1 MSEVVQLVISSE
13 TDAFAAVEQ
22 ALEGKFDDQSV
33 MIQFDGWPYFDVD
46 IKGARYH
53 SSLPTGVLK
62 SFIEYQ
68 NAMNRAFASV
78 AYGKTAKGMSDED
91 RKDIEL
97 VFEIHEGTTDANAAL
112 VEPLTK
118 LGEKAIERMT
128 GRQLVLTILGAALIL
143 GGAWT
148 AVHWMDKDAEV
159 KIDAQK
165 SALMTRVLVQNEH
178 LAQLQADVSKSAMTL
193 VKGAHDADRI
203 KYGDVTLEK
212 EQIDAINQRGR
223 VATVPSRMDGH
234 YQVLQLKR
242 LDDRW
247 RIVLYNEVQG
257 QFQTDLF
264 RGQNAAKCIEEISTA
279 FARHTTVDLFVL
291 GRFKSGAVQ
300 SATILG
306 SKGHGLIVPD
316 VAPAPDAD
324 EDESVE

>member
-1 MSEVVQLVISSE
+1 MSDVVQLVIKSE
-13 TDAFAAVEQ
+13 ADAFAAVEQ

-33 MIQFDGWPYFDVD
+33 VIQFEGWPHFDVD
-46 IKGARYH
+46 IKGERYH

-78 AYGKTAKGMSDED
+78 AYGKTAKGMTDQE

-97 VFEIHEGTTDANAAL
+97 VFEIHEGSTDTNATL

-128 GRQLVLTILGAALIL
+128 GKQLVLTILGSALIL

-148 AVHWMDKDAEV
+148 AVHWIDKDAEV
-159 KIDAQK
+159 KVDAQK
-165 SALMTRVLVQNEH
+165 SALMTRVLQQNEH
-178 LAQLQADVSKSAMTL
+178 LVQLQTDVAKSAMTL
-193 VKGAHDADRI
+193 VKGAHDAERI

-212 EQIDAINQRGR
+212 DQIAAINQRGR
-223 VATVPSRMDGH
+223 VATVPARMDGS

-242 LDDRW
+242 LEDRW
-247 RIVLYNEVQG
+247 RIVLYSEVHG

-264 RGQNAAKCIEEISTA
+264 RGQNAAECIEEISTA
-279 FARHTTVDLFVL
+279 FARHSDINLFVL
-291 GRFKSGAVQ
+291 GRFKGGTVQ
-300 SATILG
+300 AATILG
-306 SKGHGLIVPD
+306 IKARGLIVPD
-316 VAPAPDAD
+316 VAPPPEAD
-324 EDESVE
+324 DDESQE

>member
-1 MSEVVQLVISSE
+1 MSDVAQLVIRSE
-13 TDAFAAVEQ
+13 ADALAVVEQ
-22 ALEGKFDDQSV
+22 ALQGAFDDQSV
-33 MIQFDGWPYFDVD
+33 MIRFEGWPNFDVD
-46 IKGARYH
+46 IKGERYH

-78 AYGKTAKGMSDED
+78 AYGKTAKGMTDED

-128 GRQLVLTILGAALIL
+128 GKQLVLTILGAALIL

-165 SALMTRVLVQNEH
+165 SALMTRVLVQNEN
-178 LAQLQADVSKSAMTL
+178 LAQLQADVAKSAMTL
-193 VKGAHDADRI
+193 VKGAHDAERI
-203 KYGDVTLEK
+203 KYGDITLEK
-212 EQIDAINQRGR
+212 EQIEAINQRGR
-223 VATVPSRMDGH
+223 VATVPSRMDGA
-234 YQVLQLKR
+234 YQILQLKR
-242 LDDRW
+242 LEDRW
-247 RIVLYNEVQG
+247 RIVLYSEVHG

-264 RGQNAAKCIEEISTA
+264 RGQNAAECIEEISTA
-279 FARHTTVDLFVL
+279 FARHTDVDLFVL
-291 GRFKSGAVQ
+291 GRFKSGIVQ

-306 SKGHGLIVPD
+306 SKGNGLIVAD

-324 EDESVE
+324 DDEPAE